1 MHPNIKVFRH
11 PDHHPSG
18 NNVVSGLQDLH
29 EGLKNFTFK
38 TFDLARASQD
48 VIKNLYGTAD
58 DIVLYWA
65 HHEKLCLIDG
75 RVAFM
80 GGLDMC
86 E

>member
-1 MHPNIKVFRH
+1 M
-11 PDHHPSG
+11 
-18 NNVVSGLQDLH
+18 VSGLQDLH

-48 VIKNLYGTAD
+48 VLKNLYGTAD